1 MHVGEQE
8 DSTWTSGYLQWLL
21 ITLDTVIQSTC
32 TQTEVC
38 VPAL

>member
-21 ITLDTVIQSTC
+21 ITWDTGIPNTC

-38 VPAL
+38 VSAL